1 MMMMGGMAGRTP
13 RNSDL
18 SPSFLVLLGLCVS
31 MVSFAGFRLV
41 TDASPMSPMA
51 DRTAPVGVSV
61 ASVAPPAFDDFA
73 RNRFVPSQPAVST
86 SSPAISDPEPAVSQ
100 PPVAAVPAKPAKR
113 ALVGATEDVPA
124 PQFREVQHSFQT
136 GETISKVLSDNGV
149 TAENAEEWI
158 KAAQRVYNLSR
169 IFAGQRVKLNVDTWS
184 GDLVS
189 LQMEVDS
196 STSLVLRRK
205 DGIVVATRE
214 MIEQGRRLR
223 VVQGTIAQSF
233 YVSAARADVPEEI
246 ISDVAEVLGWDLNF
260 SNDLKPGATF
270 SVFYDETESH
280 IGPDAPPV
288 PGRLLAV
295 RIENKGKIHEG
306 IYFRNPI
313 DNSESYLNRNGQ
325 QLGRAFLR
333 FPVAYTRISSEF
345 AASRMHPILKR
356 ARPHN
361 GVDLAAPTGTPVRA
375 VADGRVEM
383 AEWKNGLGRYV
394 SIQHDAV
401 FESGYGHLSRIAS
414 SIRPGK
420 VVRQGEVIGYVGAT
434 GLATGPHLH
443 YVMYKNGAYINPL
456 SAAMPKARTINGV
469 ALEKFRTTVTKI
481 DAAYAAAARAGGRL
495 AVASA
500 PTVNTGT
507 MKD

>member
-1 MMMMGGMAGRTP
+1 MGGMSGRTP

-31 MVSFAGFRLV
+31 KVSFAGFRLV
-41 TDASPMSPMA
+41 TNAKPQNLIAERDGAV
-51 DRTAPVGVSV
+51 RISV

-73 RNRFVPSQPAVST
+73 PRSLVPLQPVSST
-86 SSPAISDPEPAVSQ
+86 PPVSLLPADPEVS
-100 PPVAAVPAKPAKR
+100 PEPMGVSRDPVARPALANVTPAE
-113 ALVGATEDVPA
+113 L
-124 PQFREVQHSFQT
+124 PQFREIQRSFQS
-136 GETISKVLSDNGV
+136 GETISQVLSESGV
-149 TAENAEEWI
+149 SAQNAEVWI

-169 IFAGQRVKLNVDTWS
+169 IFAGQKLKLNVDTQAQ
-184 GDLVS
+184 DLVS
-189 LQMEVDS
+189 LQMEVDRE
-196 STSLVLRRK
+196 TNLVLRRK
-205 DGIVVATRE
+205 EGVVVATRE
-214 MIEQGRRLR
+214 MVELGRRLR

-233 YVSAARADVPEEI
+233 YVSASRADVPEEI

-260 SNDLKPGATF
+260 TSDVQPGATF
-270 SVFYDETESH
+270 SIFYDETPRAGDAE
-280 IGPDAPPV
+280 DAPAA

-306 IYFRNPI
+306 IYFRNPT
-313 DNSESYLNRNGQ
+313 DNSESYLNRDGR

-345 AASRMHPILKR
+345 SSSRVHPILKR

-383 AEWKNGLGRYV
+383 ADWSNGLGRYV
-394 SIQHDAV
+394 SIRHDDV
-401 FESGYGHLSRIAS
+401 FESGYGHLSRIAPS
-414 SIRPGK
+414 LRPGSM
-420 VVRQGEVIGYVGAT
+420 VRQGQVIGYVGAT

-443 YVMYKNGAYINPL
+443 YVMYKNGTYINPM
-456 SAAMPKARTINGV
+456 SAAMPRARSVTGS
-469 ALEKFRTTVTKI
+469 ALERFRGTVTKI

-500 PTVNTGT
+500 PAADNNTR
-507 MKD
+507 KN

>member
-1 MMMMGGMAGRTP
+1 MMMMGGMAGRNP

-41 TDASPMSPMA
+41 TDANPMSPMV
-51 DRTAPVGVSV
+51 DRSVPVKISV

-73 RNRFVPSQPAVST
+73 RQRLGPIQPPVST

-100 PPVAAVPAKPAKR
+100 PAEAAVPAKAAKR
-113 ALVGATEDVPA
+113 ALTGAVEDVPA
-124 PQFREVQHSFQT
+124 PQFREIQHSFQS
-136 GETISKVLSDNGV
+136 GETISKVLADNGI
-149 TAENAEEWI
+149 TAENAEDWL

-169 IFAGQRVKLNVDTWS
+169 IFPGQKLKLNIDTYA

-189 LQMEVDS
+189 LQMEVDND
-196 STSLVLRRK
+196 TSLALRRK
-205 DGIVVATRE
+205 DGVVVATRE
-214 MIEQGRRLR
+214 MIEHGRRLR
-223 VVQGTIAQSF
+223 VVQGSIAQSF

-260 SNDLKPGATF
+260 SSDLQPGATF
-270 SVFYDETESH
+270 SIFYDETESRS
-280 IGPDAPPV
+280 GEDAPPV

-306 IYFRNPI
+306 IYFRNPL
-313 DNSESYLNRNGQ
+313 DNSETYLDRKGQ
-325 QLGRAFLR
+325 QLGRTFLR
-333 FPVAYTRISSEF
+333 FPVAFTRISSEF
-345 AASRMHPILKR
+345 SASRMHPILKR

-394 SIQHDAV
+394 SIRHDAV
-401 FESGYGHLSRIAS
+401 FESGYGHLSRFAS
-414 SIRPGK
+414 TLHPGSL
-420 VVRQGEVIGYVGAT
+420 VHQGDVIGYVGAT

-443 YVMYKNGAYINPL
+443 YVMYKNGEYINPM
-456 SAAMPKARTINGV
+456 SAAMPKARMIGGV
-469 ALEKFRTTVTKI
+469 ALERFRATVTKI

-500 PTVNTGT
+500 PTVGGNV
-507 MKD
+507 KD